1 MSRVGGNKRRYGEV
15 QPDVQKEIVEDH
27 IRGVR
32 GHGYLAIAK
41 RHQLPVRTVQHVI
54 ARAKRAG
61 GDPVAPRGHKKR
73 KLNDVEAAKLCKAL
87 DQNSIATNRQLRA
100 VVRNKIAARTVSD
113 YLARAHPP
121 FTTKVIQDQE
131 PEELTEEWKE
141 GARRWVEGV
150 KRIRLDKR
158 IYEDETPVYANEA
171 PKRGRSRRGTPIIR
185 ARSRYAKKYTLHVY
199 AKKSGVLHWELSDK
213 NADTKEI
220 ERVAVGA
227 ANEMECGDV
236 LIWDR
241 LGRSGRAV
249 NPTSQHYSQVAR
261 ATFEGCGVT
270 IKFLPPTPIQRP
282 ENTSHPTE
290 FSEKRPTVTKVE
302 NCRACS
308 NLHG

>member
-1 MSRVGGNKRRYGEV
+1 M
-15 QPDVQKEIVEDH
+15 
-27 IRGVR
+27 
-32 GHGYLAIAK
+32 
-41 RHQLPVRTVQHVI
+41 
-54 ARAKRAG
+54 
-61 GDPVAPRGHKKR
+61 
-73 KLNDVEAAKLCKAL
+73 
-87 DQNSIATNRQLRA
+87 
-100 VVRNKIAARTVSD
+100 RNKIAARTVSD

-270 IKFLPPTPIQRP
+270 IKFLPPKGKYFNSLELLFNDLKTHHIRP
-282 ENTSHPTE
+282 NFPKNGRPLQKSKIAELVRTYMDERAPTTLSG
-290 FSEKRPTVTKVE
+290 FFKARANGRDAVEKRI
-302 NCRACS
+302 
-308 NLHG
+308 L

>member
-1 MSRVGGNKRRYGEV
+1 MG
-15 QPDVQKEIVEDH
+15 IW
-27 IRGVR
+27 
-32 GHGYLAIAK
+32 
-41 RHQLPVRTVQHVI
+41 QL
-54 ARAKRAG
+54 
-61 GDPVAPRGHKKR
+61 R
-73 KLNDVEAAKLCKAL
+73 KGISFLCAQCTCELNDVEAAKLCKAL

-213 NADTKEI
+213 NADIKEI
-220 ERVAVGA
+220 ERVWRCSDMGPFGA
-227 ANEMECGDV
+227 EWTCSESDKSA
-236 LIWDR
+236 LQ
-241 LGRSGRAV
+241 SGGA
-249 NPTSQHYSQVAR
+249 SY
-261 ATFEGCGVT
+261 
-270 IKFLPPTPIQRP
+270 I
-282 ENTSHPTE
+282 
-290 FSEKRPTVTKVE
+290 
-302 NCRACS
+302 
-308 NLHG
+308 

>member
-121 FTTKVIQDQE
+121 FTTKVIQGQE
-131 PEELTEEWKE
+131 PEELT
-141 GARRWVEGV
+141 GVEGRSAEV
-150 KRIRLDKR
+150 GGGCQ
-158 IYEDETPVYANEA
+158 ED
-171 PKRGRSRRGTPIIR
+171 S
-185 ARSRYAKKYTLHVY
+185 
-199 AKKSGVLHWELSDK
+199 
-213 NADTKEI
+213 
-220 ERVAVGA
+220 
-227 ANEMECGDV
+227 
-236 LIWDR
+236 
-241 LGRSGRAV
+241 LGQA
-249 NPTSQHYSQVAR
+249 H
-261 ATFEGCGVT
+261 
-270 IKFLPPTPIQRP
+270 L
-282 ENTSHPTE
+282 
-290 FSEKRPTVTKVE
+290 
-302 NCRACS
+302 
-308 NLHG
+308 